1 MVTIFD
7 MQSFLLCISVMQSS
21 FLAHFMCFEVAAL
34 DDSDNEANIPS
45 TSEAS
50 ASSVKPSK

>member
-1 MVTIFD
+1 MVTIFH

-34 DDSDNEANIPS
+34 DDSDSEANSPS